1 MDRRQALRGRPER
14 VDNTPRD
21 DNETDLRNRQPT
33 GDTNKDRTEDT
44 TADIERRGRA
54 TTEIHDS
61 EERDYEKEKRWRTH
75 FGDERSRTGP
85 HDKHVARFITHN
97 IGGFPDMGSTKFLR
111 IREEL
116 ANVDCVGLSEINRN
130 WYKINAQDSL
140 HRRIH
145 NWWPRQK
152 T

>member
-54 TTEIHDS
+54 TCWKEQCLIF
-61 EERDYEKEKRWRTH
+61 RDA
-75 FGDERSRTGP
+75 SP
-85 HDKHVARFITHN
+85 
-97 IGGFPDMGSTKFLR
+97 TKSFCYR
-111 IREEL
+111 
-116 ANVDCVGLSEINRN
+116 LS
-130 WYKINAQDSL
+130 AL
-140 HRRIH
+140 
-145 NWWPRQK
+145 
-152 T
+152 